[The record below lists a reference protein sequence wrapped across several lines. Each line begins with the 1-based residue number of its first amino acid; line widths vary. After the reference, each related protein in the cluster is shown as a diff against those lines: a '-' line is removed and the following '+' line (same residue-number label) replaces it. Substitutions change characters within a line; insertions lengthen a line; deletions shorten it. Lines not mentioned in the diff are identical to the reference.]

1 MADEPNPPDPV
12 EAAISAASA
21 AGRKRRPPTLDLT
34 ATDTTPAAP
43 PAENPPPP
51 DAVIESPIA
60 AEAATV
66 PPAEAATPES
76 SPSSFAPDPASPDA
90 VAPEPFAAGDQL
102 PPPPPPSSESV
113 PPHRSSFGGAFAAGA
128 LGAVLMLLVLGM
140 LWVTG
145 VFGGWGDSSLLA
157 DRTTR
162 LETQLRALNDR
173 PGAMPGAPA
182 FDAGKLDDLTRRL
195 AALETRPAP
204 TSGASTPAPDAA
216 LAGRIATLEG
226 TIKTL
231 SVRLDATANTAREA
245 AQQSA
250 APAASPAEL
259 EALTARV
266 STVERAAKAIQDDV
280 AKRFS
285 AGLADPAARRAV
297 AAEALR
303 AAVERGE
310 PFAAQLKAAG
320 NANALAPLRPF
331 ADSGVPAA
339 AVLARELN
347 ALLPSLRSAQPSA
360 QNTDTGFM
368 QKLQANAEKLVRVR
382 PVNEVAGDDPA
393 ATLSRVEARARNADI
408 DGALAELGK
417 LPADAR
423 APAEAWMRKAQA
435 RRDAVQAARQF
446 AADSLNQLA
455 DSSGTR

>member
-1 MADEPNPPDPV
+1 
-12 EAAISAASA
+12 
-21 AGRKRRPPTLDLT
+21 
-34 ATDTTPAAP
+34 
-43 PAENPPPP
+43 
-51 DAVIESPIA
+51 
-60 AEAATV
+60 
-66 PPAEAATPES
+66 
-76 SPSSFAPDPASPDA
+76 
-90 VAPEPFAAGDQL
+90 
-102 PPPPPPSSESV
+102 
-113 PPHRSSFGGAFAAGA
+113 
-128 LGAVLMLLVLGM
+128 M

-173 PGAMPGAPA
+173 PGATPGAPA
-182 FDAGKLDDLTRRL
+182 FDAGKLDDLTKRL

-204 TSGASTPAPDAA
+204 TGGAPTPASTPAPDAA
-216 LAGRIATLEG
+216 LAGRIAALEG

-231 SVRLDATANTAREA
+231 SGRLDATANTAREA

-250 APAASPAEL
+250 APAATPAEL
-259 EALTARV
+259 EALAARV

-285 AGLADPAARRAV
+285 AGLTDPAARRAV

-303 AAVERGE
+303 AAVERGD

-331 ADSGVPAA
+331 ADSGVPTA

-347 ALLPSLRSAQPSA
+347 TLLPSLRSAQPSA
-360 QNTDTGFM
+360 QNTDAGFM

-382 PVNEVAGDDPA
+382 PVNEIAGDDPA
-393 ATLSRVEARARNADI
+393 ATLSRIEARAQNADI

-417 LPADAR
+417 LPAEAR
-423 APAEAWMRKAQA
+423 APADAWMRKAQA